1 MSLQERWK
9 NMRQLW
15 SDTKLVPRRVALL
28 MLAFAL
34 IPVRVKQYAVQFIKS
49 SIWQSHKAILKQSQL
64 SLCLL
69 ILQFLEFL
77 SAWFLGC
84 IFCWYFLPCLHFYFK
99 LLHFLTLQ
107 KCIFSHTCYFQ
118 EQARKGPTQN
128 TPIGC
133 QTTTSALQRHRFSHL
148 TSLAFGISF
157 LEMSLYLCVLF
168 FYLIISSSHH
178 IWSHIVSSHLMSC
191 RLVFP
196 CLSFFQLISSQLF
209 PALLSSSHLFWT
221 LLSSSA
227 RLSSSQLPSALR
239 SSYQLY
245 LLLSLALLLS
255 KTCFKTGSRRRSQ
268 N

>member
-1 MSLQERWK
+1 
-9 NMRQLW
+9 
-15 SDTKLVPRRVALL
+15 

-168 FYLIISSSHH
+168 FISLSHH
-178 IWSHIVSSHLMSC
+178 LITSDLISSHLISC
-191 RLVFP
+191 LVVS
-196 CLSFFQLISSQLF
+196 SFLASASF
-209 PALLSSSHLFWT
+209 SSSP
-221 LLSSSA
+221 
-227 RLSSSQLPSALR
+227 LSSSQLFSAHLISSELFSAL
-239 SSYQLY
+239 QLVSA
-245 LLLSLALLLS
+245 LLSSPQLFAAHINSTYFSVQLFSCPKPAS
-255 KTCFKTGSRRRSQ
+255 KLDLGAEAKTQRSMARKEAGGRR
-268 N
+268 